1 MAQVIGMIGDLAVT
15 IWKGVAFVAEC
26 FKLL

>member
-1 MAQVIGMIGDLAVT
+1 MAQVIGMIGDLLAT
-15 IWKGVAFVAEC
+15 IRKGVAFVAEC

>member
-1 MAQVIGMIGDLAVT
+1 MAQVLGMIGDLPVT
-15 IWKGVAFVAEC
+15 IWKDVAFVAEC